1 MATQEQL
8 ARQLQ
13 REFDA
18 RSEAVRRLRERT
30 RIAEERSYASST
42 VYGNAFIKQG
52 LGSLTDEIRDRLQRI
67 SQGWVSDKAQAVAPI
82 KNCDPAILA
91 LITAKGVLD
100 VLGVMQNI
108 TEIEDL
114 VKLISKLPGL
124 GPKSAKRIVL
134 KLINNRDEIIKPM
147 ANTLAQVY
155 KNVTRC
161 NSCGS
166 LKSTNEGCVNCENVK
181 EKYNKICVVEDIADQ
196 WSIEN
201 SNIYKGY
208 YHILGGTLASA
219 GHRKEDLLIN
229 SLVERVVK
237 DKIEE
242 VILATS
248 ATVEGQTTAYYIQDS
263 LKKTNAKI
271 TKLAQGL
278 PVGGEIESLDDGTL
292 FSAFKNRSNLNS
304 NSE

>member
-1 MATQEQL
+1 
-8 ARQLQ
+8 
-13 REFDA
+13 
-18 RSEAVRRLRERT
+18 
-30 RIAEERSYASST
+30 
-42 VYGNAFIKQG
+42 
-52 LGSLTDEIRDRLQRI
+52 
-67 SQGWVSDKAQAVAPI
+67 
-82 KNCDPAILA
+82 
-91 LITAKGVLD
+91 
-100 VLGVMQNI
+100 MQNI
-108 TEIEDL
+108 SEIEDL
-114 VKLISKLPGL
+114 IKLISKLPGL

-147 ANTLAQVY
+147 ANSLAQVY

-166 LKSTNEGCVNCENVK
+166 LKSNIKGCSNCENIK
-181 EKYNKICVVEDIADQ
+181 EKFNKICVVEDIADQ

-208 YHILGGTLASA
+208 FHILGGTIASV

-229 SLVERVVK
+229 SLVERVSK

-248 ATVEGQTTAYYIQDS
+248 ATVEGQTTAYYIRDS
-263 LKKTNAKI
+263 LKQTNVKI

-292 FSAFKNRSNLNS
+292 FSAFKNRSKLNS
-304 NSE
+304 NSG

>member
-1 MATQEQL
+1 MQ
-8 ARQLQ
+8 
-13 REFDA
+13 
-18 RSEAVRRLRERT
+18 
-30 RIAEERSYASST
+30 
-42 VYGNAFIKQG
+42 K
-52 LGSLTDEIRDRLQRI
+52 I
-67 SQGWVSDKAQAVAPI
+67 S
-82 KNCDPAILA
+82 
-91 LITAKGVLD
+91 
-100 VLGVMQNI
+100 
-108 TEIEDL
+108 EIEDL
-114 VKLISKLPGL
+114 IKLISKLPGL

-161 NSCGS
+161 NLCGS
-166 LKSTNEGCVNCENVK
+166 LRSNIEGCSNCENIK
-181 EKYNKICVVEDIADQ
+181 EKFNKICVVEDIADQ

-208 YHILGGTLASA
+208 FHILGGTIASA
-219 GHRKEDLLIN
+219 GNRKEDLLIN
-229 SLVERVVK
+229 SLVERVNR

-263 LKKTNAKI
+263 LKQTNVKI

-292 FSAFKNRSNLNS
+292 FSAFKNRAKLNS
-304 NSE
+304 NSD